1 MNNKIQQF
9 ISEQP
14 RENMLGIILILG
26 LAIIAPFYGGWD
38 YLVSIRGETLSR
50 VFVHS
55 YNPYPAYWFFYP
67 FAILPATLGYIVWN
81 LVNAAG
87 FISAL
92 LYWRQN
98 VLLFAITLPC
108 FWNFYGGEYEGFF
121 AGALVLALAANP
133 WLAGF
138 GIFVLTIKPQV
149 GLLLILYAL
158 FQRKD
163 WRLLVLPAALYLL
176 SFAVHGWW
184 IPAWLN
190 HITTG
195 FDHDLISN
203 TNITLYPLGLLALL
217 LLARYWKHLNIWILS
232 GSLAMPYFPVY
243 SLSTFFTINAPAV
256 WFTIGL
262 WAFYVIQDV
271 IPGAQ
276 RLADFGF
283 LIPIGMLA
291 VEIWKIETSRRIS
304 SAPA

>member
-291 VEIWKIETSRRIS
+291 VEIWKIETSRGIS